1 VITVKVFYGARVLEG
16 SQMEKVTE
24 HQSYQSSHVN
34 GAIGALVAGNLVAIL
49 PWSKL
54 WQKILF
60 RSFGPSGIVLV
71 G

>member
-1 VITVKVFYGARVLEG
+1 
-16 SQMEKVTE
+16 MEKVTE

-34 GAIGALVAGNLVAIL
+34 GAIGALVAVNLVAIL

>member
-1 VITVKVFYGARVLEG
+1 MVPGFWRDHRL
-16 SQMEKVTE
+16 EKVTE

-34 GAIGALVAGNLVAIL
+34 GAIGALIAVNLVAIP

-60 RSFGPSGIVLV
+60 RSFGPSGIVVV